1 MGYVSFPRSR
11 SPALPHSLARPAL
24 WAPGGGWAD
33 FPAATSY
40 PSMKA
45 VKLAVAKEDCW

>member
-1 MGYVSFPRSR
+1 MSASPA
-11 SPALPHSLARPAL
+11 PALPPSLTRL
-24 WAPGGGWAD
+24 RAPPFGLPEGGWAD
-33 FPAATSY
+33 FPATTSY